1 MGTDYARMSSSTSQR
16 ARETE
21 AQADG
26 ARAARWFWR
35 YWAGSTVSGLG
46 DAVTLVALPLL
57 AVLRLHATS
66 FEVSLITAAGF
77 CAWILIGLP
86 AGVVVH
92 RLPLRGTQVAMDLIR
107 GVALLSLPVAAFF
120 EALSLLQ
127 VVGVAVVVGFA
138 TVIFDVGNST
148 FLPSIVREDELVA
161 RNSLVSA
168 SGAGVQLGGPALGGA
183 LVQAFGAPLTLLVD
197 VVSYLASA
205 ALLRSLPRPPRQERD
220 VTEPSM
226 QSMIRV
232 GVSFVVRHEVIRPC
246 VITATIVNFVCGG
259 LLALTAV
266 YLVRSLG
273 ASAGIVGLIVASEGA
288 GTLLGAAVTPRIS
301 VRYGSARAF
310 RWAATIGAV
319 MALLMPTA
327 TGAIGL
333 VLFALGNA
341 GFAAGVVVMSI
352 LARTH
357 RHTVVPHDLLPRVM
371 ATVRFISWGVI
382 PLGALAAGLAASTL
396 GNRRALWLVV
406 ICSLL
411 TPIVLWLGSMRTR
424 RDLEA

>member
-1 MGTDYARMSSSTSQR
+1 MSSSTGP
-16 ARETE
+16 AHGIE

-35 YWAGSTVSGLG
+35 YWAGSTVSGVG

-66 FEVSLITAAGF
+66 FEVSLITAASF

-92 RLPLRGTQVAMDLIR
+92 RLPLRGTQVVMDLIR
-107 GVALLSLPVAAFF
+107 GVALLSLPLAAFF
-120 EALSLLQ
+120 DVLSLLQ
-127 VVGVAVVVGFA
+127 VVGVALVVGFA

-148 FLPSIVREDELVA
+148 FLPSIVAEDELVA

-205 ALLRSLPRPPRQERD
+205 ALLRSLPRPPRQQRD
-220 VTEPSM
+220 STEPSM

-232 GVSFVVRHEVIRPC
+232 GLSFVFHHDVIRPC

-273 ASAGIVGLIVASEGA
+273 ASAGIVGLLVASEGA
-288 GTLLGAAVTPRIS
+288 GTLLGAAVTPRLS
-301 VRYGSARAF
+301 VRYGSARVF

-319 MALLMPTA
+319 MALLMPLA

-341 GFAAGVVVMSI
+341 GFAAGVVVISI

-357 RHTVVPHDLLPRVM
+357 RHTVVPRDLLPRVM

-382 PLGALAAGLAASTL
+382 PLGALAAGLAASAF

-406 ICSLL
+406 MCSLF
-411 TPIVLWLGSMRTR
+411 TPLVLWLGSMRTR
-424 RDLEA
+424 HTLEA

>member
-1 MGTDYARMSSSTSQR
+1 MGTDSAPTSTPAGQ
-16 ARETE
+16 AREIE
-21 AQADG
+21 AQAHG
-26 ARAARWFWR
+26 RRAARWFWR

-66 FEVSLITAAGF
+66 FEVSLITAASF

-107 GVALLSLPVAAFF
+107 GVSLLSLPLAAFF
-120 EALSLLQ
+120 DVLTLAQ
-127 VVGVAVVVGFA
+127 VVGVALVVGFA

-148 FLPSIVREDELVA
+148 FLPSIVPEDELVA

-183 LVQAFGAPLTLLVD
+183 LVQALGAPATLLVD
-197 VVSYLASA
+197 VVSYFASA
-205 ALLRSLPRPPRQERD
+205 AFLRSLPRPPAQRRSS
-220 VTEPSM
+220 TEPSIRK
-226 QSMIRV
+226 MIRV
-232 GVSFVVRHEVIRPC
+232 GLSFVVHHDVIRPC

-273 ASAGIVGLIVASEGA
+273 ASAGTVGLLVASEGA
-288 GTLLGAAVTPRIS
+288 GTLLGALITPRIS
-301 VRYGSARAF
+301 ARYGSARAF
-310 RWAATIGAV
+310 RWAATFGVV
-319 MALLMPTA
+319 MALLMPLA
-327 TGAIGL
+327 TGTIGL

-341 GFAAGVVVMSI
+341 GFAGGVVVISI

-357 RHTVVPHDLLPRVM
+357 RHKVVPRDLLPRVM
-371 ATVRFISWGVI
+371 ATVRFISWGVV
-382 PLGALAAGLAASTL
+382 PVGALATGLAASAF
-396 GNRRALWLVV
+396 GNRRALWLLV
-406 ICSLL
+406 ISSLL
-411 TPIVLWLGSMRTR
+411 TPLVLWLGSIRTR
-424 RDLEA
+424 RDLEP

>member
-1 MGTDYARMSSSTSQR
+1 MPTSAGQ
-16 ARETE
+16 AHGIE
-21 AQADG
+21 AQPDD

-57 AVLRLHATS
+57 AVLHLHATS
-66 FEVSLITAAGF
+66 FEVSLITAASF

-107 GVALLSLPVAAFF
+107 GLALLSLPLAALFDV
-120 EALSLLQ
+120 LSLLQ
-127 VVGVAVVVGFA
+127 VVGVALVVGFA

-148 FLPSIVREDELVA
+148 FLPSIVPEDELVA

-168 SGAGVQLGGPALGGA
+168 SGASVQLGGPALGGA
-183 LVQAFGAPLTLLVD
+183 LVQAFGAPAALLVD

-205 ALLRSLPRPPRQERD
+205 ALLRSLPRPSVQRRSS
-220 VTEPSM
+220 TEPSM
-226 QSMIRV
+226 RRMIRA
-232 GVSFVVRHEVIRPC
+232 GLSFVFHHDVIRPC

-259 LLALTAV
+259 LLALTTV
-266 YLVRSLG
+266 YLVRGLG
-273 ASAGIVGLIVASEGA
+273 ASAGTVGLLVASEGA
-288 GTLLGAAVTPRIS
+288 GTLVGAGITPRAS
-301 VRYGSARAF
+301 ARYGSARAF
-310 RWAATIGAV
+310 RWAATIGAL
-319 MALLMPTA
+319 MAVLMPLA
-327 TGAIGL
+327 TGTIGL

-341 GFAAGVVVMSI
+341 GFAGGVVVISI

-357 RHTVVPHDLLPRVM
+357 RHKVVPRHLLPRVM
-371 ATVRFISWGVI
+371 ATVRFISWGVV
-382 PLGALAAGLAASTL
+382 PLGALAAGLAASAL

-406 ICSLL
+406 IGSLL
-411 TPIVLWLGSMRTR
+411 VPIVLWCGSMRTR
-424 RDLEA
+424 RTLEA